1 MAPGGGVPA
10 ARVAHDRD
18 QQAVRV
24 GGEEPLDPVE
34 LHRQPRREADH
45 RLLGAAVEVVV
56 VEPGVEVRGEVR
68 VEHLTLGGRAGRAAL
83 EDRALELEREDERED
98 VRVTL
103 LAQLGQVLDE
113 ARLDPLREQRLVQ
126 RREPR
131 LGRAEVE
138 GRPVPL
144 VRLADADLV
153 RVRMHFGVAVEELAE
168 QRPARALDLRDQHE
182 RLMHRHQLVHPRL
195 HQRLVLLELG
205 QALPGGAG
213 PVDLEPPER
222 RPREEGLGDQQVV
235 RVGALCAGRPGR
247 LPGEHGEV
255 GLDAVRAFVR
265 AGPGERRELEQ
276 TVLDAQ
282 AGVLAGEL
290 GASGQHELRVE
301 SLRACGRFGAG
312 ADPRVPGLAL
322 RRARHVEPL
331 PQADVRGLG
340 PAEERDP
347 VEELADLVSGP
358 GPRDDR
364 RIAAREPVD
373 RSPQLDGRALLALL
387 LTLLA
392 VGREPR
398 GEPADERRVRRLALR
413 RRGGPG
419 AELLDRIREQRRRGP
434 VEPERPDEAPQEPL
448 VPPVVALAAERGLQ
462 LRRVLVP
469 GAPDVQ
475 EPELVRLQVAEVQGA
490 LLCL

>member
-1 MAPGGGVPA
+1 M
-10 ARVAHDRD
+10 
-18 QQAVRV
+18 
-24 GGEEPLDPVE
+24 
-34 LHRQPRREADH
+34 
-45 RLLGAAVEVVV
+45 
-56 VEPGVEVRGEVR
+56 
-68 VEHLTLGGRAGRAAL
+68 
-83 EDRALELEREDERED
+83 
-98 VRVTL
+98 
-103 LAQLGQVLDE
+103 
-113 ARLDPLREQRLVQ
+113 Q

-138 GRPVPL
+138 RRPVPL

-182 RLMHRHQLVHPRL
+182 RLAHRHQLVQPHLR
-195 HQRLVLLELG
+195 QRLVLLELG

-222 RPREEGLGDQQVV
+222 RTCEEGLGDQQVV

-255 GLDAVRAFVR
+255 GLDTVRAIVR
-265 AGPGERRELEQ
+265 AGPGKRRELEQ

-312 ADPRVPGLAL
+312 ADPLVPDLAL
-322 RRARHVEPL
+322 RRARHVQTL

-347 VEELADLVSGP
+347 VEELADLVAGP

-364 RIAAREPVD
+364 RIAASRAG
-373 RSPQLDGRALLALL
+373 RSFAA
-387 LTLLA
+387 A
-392 VGREPR
+392 
-398 GEPADERRVRRLALR
+398 R
-413 RRGGPG
+413 RRGLGL
-419 AELLDRIREQRRRGP
+419 ALASHASRRRPRAARRAGGRAARTSGSRSGAGAGLAP
-434 VEPERPDEAPQEPL
+434 SSSIASARSGVAGRSSPSGRTKRLRNRSFRPSSPSPRSEASSC
-448 VPPVVALAAERGLQ
+448 A
-462 LRRVLVP
+462 RVLVP
-469 GAPDVQ
+469 GTPDVQ
-475 EPELVRLQVAEVQGA
+475 EPELVRLEVAEVQGP
-490 LLCL
+490 LLCR